1 MTPKKNG
8 CGFLIIAL
16 ALLVIGGIIA
26 GILLASAASTGKEFF
41 ENINEGESFV
51 TPASLDYT
59 SETNEEVTVWLT
71 SDSAPAADTIKIEFT
86 DAASGE
92 TSVAT
97 TSGTTSS
104 MGNQHLVAT
113 FSVAKGSTYQ
123 VKATGVADGQTLNVA
138 GIDSSAAMSMLGKG
152 FGAFAAFGVCA
163 LLALILGIIG
173 LVKYFGSKNASPAPP
188 AA

>member
-1 MTPKKNG
+1 MAPKKNG
-8 CGFLIIAL
+8 CGFLVIAL

-26 GILLASAASTGKEFF
+26 GILVASAASTGKEFI

-59 SETNEEVTVWLT
+59 SETDEEVTVWLT

-97 TSGTTSS
+97 NFGTNSS

-113 FSVAKGSTYQ
+113 YSVAKGSTYQ
-123 VKATGVADGQTLNVA
+123 INATGVADGQTLRVS
-138 GIDSSAAMSMLGKG
+138 GIDSSAVVSMLGKG
-152 FGAFAAFGVCA
+152 FGAFAAFGLCA

-173 LVKYFGSKNASPAPP
+173 LVKYFGSKNASPAPTT
-188 AA
+188 A

>member
-71 SDSAPAADTIKIEFT
+71 GDSAPAADTIKIEFT
-86 DAASGE
+86 DTASGE

-113 FSVAKGSTYQ
+113 FNVAKGSTYQ
-123 VKATGVADGQTLNVA
+123 VKATGVADGQTLNVS
-138 GIDSSAAMSMLGKG
+138 GIDSSAVMSMLGKG

-173 LVKYFGSKNASPAPP
+173 LVKYFGSKNASPTPP